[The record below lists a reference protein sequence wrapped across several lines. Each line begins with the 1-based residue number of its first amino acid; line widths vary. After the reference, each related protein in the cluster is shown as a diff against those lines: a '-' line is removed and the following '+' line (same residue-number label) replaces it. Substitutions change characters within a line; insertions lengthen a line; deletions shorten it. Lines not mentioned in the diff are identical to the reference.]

1 MLYLHADDSA
11 ESWAQEGH
19 IRALAG
25 QLDNCELVL
34 AVRSNGELLDVSAHN
49 LGGADVY
56 ICGGTNFLQAIRSN
70 IDSLEPAA
78 QPASVKFELFSPND
92 WLIN

>member
-1 MLYLHADDSA
+1 MIVGRGDLDD
-11 ESWAQEGH
+11 
-19 IRALAG
+19 L
-25 QLDNCELVL
+25 
-34 AVRSNGELLDVSAHN
+34 
-49 LGGADVY
+49 GADVY

-70 IDSLEPAA
+70 IDSLEPDA